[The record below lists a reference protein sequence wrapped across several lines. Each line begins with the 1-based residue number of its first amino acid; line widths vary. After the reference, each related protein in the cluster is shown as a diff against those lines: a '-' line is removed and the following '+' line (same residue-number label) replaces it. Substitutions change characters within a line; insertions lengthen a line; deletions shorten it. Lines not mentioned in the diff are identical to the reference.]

1 MIITRATPSDLPR
14 LLQYRNEASDWLA
27 DRGIDQWRNA
37 FPPDHILESI
47 AAGSVFMVCEGGQTT
62 ATVTLDTE
70 PEPDLW
76 SSAELLEP
84 CLHLHKLIVLREF
97 GGSGLGRRVLD
108 WAGDR
113 AARSG
118 HRWVRIN
125 VNTQNRGL
133 QRYYLDN
140 GFEYV
145 RTVEGGGVGGAGVAG
160 WLAQRP
166 ACKNDAHGLVDDLTE
181 GESDVD
187 VA

>member
-1 MIITRATPSDLPR
+1 MIITRATPDDLPH

-37 FPPDHILESI
+37 FPPDHILASI
-47 AAGSVFMVCEGGQTT
+47 KAGAVFMVRDGVRTA

-76 SSAELLEP
+76 SAAELSEP

-97 GGSGLGRRVLD
+97 SGSGLGRRILD

-113 AARSG
+113 TARDG
-118 HRWVRIN
+118 GRWIRIN

-133 QRYYLDN
+133 QRYYLEN

-166 ACKNDAHGLVDDLTE
+166 AYRSDHHGLVEDMDR
-181 GESDVD
+181 GGADV